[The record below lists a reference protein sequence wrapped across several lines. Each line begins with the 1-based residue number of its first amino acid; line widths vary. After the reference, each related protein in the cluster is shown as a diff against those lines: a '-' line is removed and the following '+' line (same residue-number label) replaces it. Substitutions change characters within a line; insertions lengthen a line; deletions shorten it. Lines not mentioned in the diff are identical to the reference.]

1 MDWLR
6 NGLAGRLD
14 RVFVVVA
21 ALCVPLALAL
31 SRVKSYTMVNQFGH
45 TVPTRAHP
53 RYGPFWKVLV
63 SLLLLVLAVRLLIF
77 AVGWVRRGSM
87 RGTQA

>member
-6 NGLAGRLD
+6 EHLTGRLE

-31 SRVKSYTMVNQFGH
+31 SRVKSYTMVNEFGH
-45 TVPTRAHP
+45 VVPTRAHP
-53 RYGPFWKVLV
+53 RYGPFWKVLLV
-63 SLLLLVLAVRLLIF
+63 LLLAVVAARLAIF
-77 AVGWVRRGSM
+77 AVGWVRRGSP
-87 RGTQA
+87 RA